1 MSLVIFHR
9 MGEVGALATPDPTAI
24 QNGTNSARGSFIDNA
39 PTVTRAGEDSN
50 RQSEDSERTP
60 RRPARPS
67 LMVPNSA
74 SEGTRASYVT
84 TSTSDAS
91 RISQLSDFP
100 VPPHLDTMTPS
111 YMVQSFYEEIDRDTI
126 NTIRRRPHAERRTT
140 FGIETDLPPFDSDA
154 H

>member
-1 MSLVIFHR
+1 VLVIFQR
-9 MGEVGALATPDPTAI
+9 VGEVGPLATPDPTAI
-24 QNGTNSARGSFIDNA
+24 QNGTSSARGSFIDNA
-39 PTVTRAGEDSN
+39 PATTRGSEDNN
-50 RQSEDSERTP
+50 RQSQDNERTP
-60 RRPARPS
+60 RRPSRPS
-67 LMVPNSA
+67 LTVPNSA

-100 VPPHLDTMTPS
+100 IPPHLDTMTPS

-126 NTIRRRPHAERRTT
+126 NTIRTRPHAERRTT
-140 FGIETDLPPFDSDA
+140 FGIETDLPPFESDT